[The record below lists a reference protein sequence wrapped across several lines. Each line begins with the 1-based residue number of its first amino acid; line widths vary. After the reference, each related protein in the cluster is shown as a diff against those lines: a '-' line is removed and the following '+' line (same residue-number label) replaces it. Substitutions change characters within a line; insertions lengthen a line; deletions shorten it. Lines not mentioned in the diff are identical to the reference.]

1 MILILEK
8 IMKLKLESIIIHLI
22 IVKDAM
28 NHVIIVGAH
37 SLKLQVLI
45 QIAKNAIIKA
55 VTTISL
61 LTKKYVLVTR
71 HIAIGKKY

>member
-8 IMKLKLESIIIHLI
+8 IMKLKLKSIIIHLI

-28 NHVIIVGAH
+28 NHVIIVLAH